1 MPTYVNQNE
10 VDLGSK
16 PTLTLHEVYLKL
28 RKSPRNQ
35 LFGQHVNLDSPTYRQ
50 RASME
55 PCKAQAIDH
64 LLTKE
69 TTAVESALEITEQKP
84 SAIKHQ

>member
-1 MPTYVNQNE
+1 
-10 VDLGSK
+10 
-16 PTLTLHEVYLKL
+16 
-28 RKSPRNQ
+28 
-35 LFGQHVNLDSPTYRQ
+35 
-50 RASME
+50 ME